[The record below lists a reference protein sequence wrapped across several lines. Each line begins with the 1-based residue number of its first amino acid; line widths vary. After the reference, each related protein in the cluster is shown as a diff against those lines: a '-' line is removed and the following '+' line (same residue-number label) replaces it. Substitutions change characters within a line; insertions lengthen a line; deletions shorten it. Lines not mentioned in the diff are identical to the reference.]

1 MMKRILLLAVMAS
14 AAIACAG
21 CTQLDKL
28 KDNASFMKSAE
39 SEEIQDVASTAG
51 VTAEVT
57 PTTLPVETPVPT
69 EVPAVAVPTSTP
81 VPNLIGTKTSQGKYI
96 YLTNN
101 NDKPLREIYLREFNT
116 EDWGKNLIPM
126 EATVKQG
133 ETVQM
138 YYASSPSDPTT
149 LDMKVVDKAGNS
161 FAMYSIDFTDIESAS
176 FRVQDETGTLSW
188 ISVSSHNEV
197 ITEWTDTL
205 ALDYSGM
212 YESENSDSELEEDSS
227 DFTDWDTED
236 YTYDYDYDY
245 GDDYDYDYDYD
256 YDDGG
261 DYDYEE
267 YEYDYDDEDW

>member
-1 MMKRILLLAVMAS
+1 MKRIVLLGIMAS
-14 AAIACAG
+14 AAIFCAG
-21 CTQLDKL
+21 CSQLDEL
-28 KDNASFMKSAE
+28 KDNASFMKSSD
-39 SEEIQDVASTAG
+39 SEEVQDVASTTG
-51 VTAEVT
+51 VTAVAT
-57 PTTLPVETPVPT
+57 PTPAPVETPVPAVET
-69 EVPAVAVPTSTP
+69 PAVAVPTSTP

-96 YLTNN
+96 FLTNN
-101 NDKPLREIYLREFNT
+101 NDKPLREIYLREAGE

-126 EATVKQG
+126 ESTVKQS

-138 YYASSPSDPTT
+138 YYAASPNDPTT

-176 FRVQDETGTLSW
+176 FRVQEETGTLSW
-188 ISVSSHNEV
+188 ISVTSHNEV

-212 YESENSDSELEEDSS
+212 YENENSGEDTE
-227 DFTDWDTED
+227 DTTDYTDWDTED

-245 GDDYDYDYDYD
+245 DNYDYEDYT
-256 YDDGG
+256 YDDGE
-261 DYDYEE
+261 DYIEYD